1 MLRTSAHDKVVEG
14 GGGRVPP
21 PLSPTGGS
29 EVLGIDLLSRVGQY
43 LWIPIVT
50 AGPLPP
56 PTAGPFREGQRCEGF
71 VHSTQNEV

>member
-1 MLRTSAHDKVVEG
+1 MLRTSAHKRRAWG
-14 GGGRVPP
+14 GVAVP

-50 AGPLPP
+50 AGPPP
-56 PTAGPFREGQRCEGF
+56 PAGPFRQGQRCEGF